1 MAAPT
6 GLLTRFGPA
15 GLCGGHAFRTMPAI
29 ATLPAYIHQLN
40 CLRMKMLPLASLL
53 LSAGVLGAAA
63 PATETQPVK
72 VVVSSLAS
80 TTSTVKLYFYNTR
93 EGFLKSGK
101 WAFMRAVKPE
111 GKPEISLSIGLPPGE
126 WAVSLTQD
134 LNNND
139 KIDKN
144 FLGIPTEPFEFSNN
158 VKPRLAAPSFEQCK
172 FTVAGPGQVVTI
184 SSWNDF

>member
-1 MAAPT
+1 MKV
-6 GLLTRFGPA
+6 
-15 GLCGGHAFRTMPAI
+15 
-29 ATLPAYIHQLN
+29 LPI
-40 CLRMKMLPLASLL
+40 ASLL
-53 LSAGVLGAAA
+53 FSAALLGAAR

-101 WAFMRAVKPE
+101 WAYMRAVKPE
-111 GKPEISLSIGLPPGE
+111 GKPEIALSIDLPQGE

-144 FLGIPTEPFEFSNN
+144 FLGIPTEPYAFSNN
-158 VKPRLAAPSFEQCK
+158 IRPTVAAPDFNECK
-172 FTVAGPGQVVTI
+172 FMVSGPGRVINIVLK
-184 SSWNDF
+184 D